1 MTGIQLRRGWVGAT
15 VAGMVLLWSGVM
27 VWAGSET
34 PPKGPPWH
42 QNLLEAQKLALDED
56 KPILFYFTKTY

>member
-1 MTGIQLRRGWVGAT
+1 MTAIQLRRGRVCAA
-15 VAGMVLLWSGVM
+15 VAGMAMLSFGVM

-42 QNLLEAQKLALDED
+42 QNLLAAQKQALDED